1 MIEKPISQIS
11 GLEKPLSA
19 SSSAAPGLPGWV
31 TPVTATSAM
40 AITATAPIG
49 IALPM
54 MAMMVPINS
63 ASSCQALGATPS
75 GTGMKNQTISVEAT
89 AHREGTGLSG
99 VSLSITYPLF

>member
-11 GLEKPLSA
+11 WLEKPLSA
-19 SSSAAPGLPGWV
+19 SSSAAPGLPGLV
-31 TPVTATSAM
+31 TPVTATRAM
-40 AITATAPIG
+40 AITETAPIG

-75 GTGMKNQTISVEAT
+75 GTGMRNQMISVAAR
-89 AHREGTGLSG
+89 AHREGSGLSG
-99 VSLSITYPLF
+99 VSLSITFPLF